1 MARFQFSKYCTPAQ
15 LYLVVAGIGLLAAA
29 IRKFRALTLLANGIL
44 VLVWTWILN
53 LLCRK
58 GLTAISWILV
68 LLPFVF
74 MASSYFLAMDA
85 ADAKIVEGSEVMSK
99 FDSDTVG
106 SSAGLEFEAPTAA
119 GGDIPTLPTASGTI
133 PTASG
138 TIPTASGV
146 LSTTATP
153 TAAKFNALSTA
164 TPTAAPTAASDL
176 NVDANNWSISNPA
189 SADDT
194 LKLASGSGAT
204 VSGAGFMPGDRAD
217 TWMF

>member
-85 ADAKIVEGSEVMSK
+85 ADAKIVEGSQLMFK
-99 FDSDTVG
+99 LDSDMVD
-106 SSAGLEFEAPTAA
+106 SSADLEFEAPTAA
-119 GGDIPTLPTASGTI
+119 GGDIPTLGHHDFLEKVHI
-133 PTASG
+133 C
-138 TIPTASGV
+138 V
-146 LSTTATP
+146 
-153 TAAKFNALSTA
+153 F
-164 TPTAAPTAASDL
+164 
-176 NVDANNWSISNPA
+176 
-189 SADDT
+189 
-194 LKLASGSGAT
+194 T
-204 VSGAGFMPGDRAD
+204 VSVNNQRNNRTIGAIQIGNSVSPRGLQICQRGRRQKSMGSD
-217 TWMF
+217 